1 MRPFHYITL
10 FSVHQIWE
18 DGRVL
23 FPITTLGPGNRIG
36 IWTIGCPHKC
46 YNCSNPE
53 LWDANVNKDINVS
66 DLVSSLSD

>member
-1 MRPFHYITL
+1 M
-10 FSVHQIWE
+10 QI
-18 DGRVL
+18 DRVL

-53 LWDANVNKDINVS
+53 LWDANVNKDTYRGRRIS
-66 DLVSSLSD
+66 TTADRQ